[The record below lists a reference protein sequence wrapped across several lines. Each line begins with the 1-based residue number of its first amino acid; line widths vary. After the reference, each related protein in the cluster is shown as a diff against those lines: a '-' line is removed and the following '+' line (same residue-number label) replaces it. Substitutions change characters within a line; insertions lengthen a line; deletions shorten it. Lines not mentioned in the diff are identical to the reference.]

1 MTESRTPSYEQALDQ
16 LRTIVQ
22 QLEAGQQGL
31 EQSLE
36 LFEQGI
42 ELTRFCD
49 DKLKSV
55 EERVRVLVARHQEI
69 ALESKKP

>member
-1 MTESRTPSYEQALDQ
+1 MTETASPSYEQALDQ
-16 LRTIVQ
+16 LRRIVA
-22 QLEAGQQGL
+22 QLESGQQGL
-31 EQSLE
+31 EQSLQ

-55 EERVRVLVARHQEI
+55 EERVKILLSRHQNPEGTP
-69 ALESKKP
+69 A